1 MWPVSPGARG
11 GVGGLMSRDEK
22 YFDKWSAER
31 REKRMGGGVE
41 VIKRE
46 NVGRGFLAENI
57 LKNVNGI
64 KRIERES
71 LCKRD

>member
-1 MWPVSPGARG
+1 MKNILTNEVP
-11 GVGGLMSRDEK
+11 RDEK
-22 YFDKWSAER
+22 KES
-31 REKRMGGGVE
+31 GGGGE

-46 NVGRGFLAENI
+46 NVRRGFLAENI

-64 KRIERES
+64 KRIEKES